1 MSIDWNA
8 VSSIATAFASIATA
22 VGVLLV
28 RNQLKLSKK
37 QDQASFEGQLDEQ
50 YRAISMALPVD
61 VLIGAEPEKSDAKA
75 VRELIYNY
83 LDLSNEE
90 VYYRAKGRISN
101 HTWNS
106 WRAGI
111 KAHMAKPAFRAVY
124 EEVAEKSDFSYLM
137 RLIEAEFKTD
147 PENWYS

>member
-1 MSIDWNA
+1 MNVDWSV
-8 VSSIATAFASIATA
+8 VSSIATAFASITTA

-28 RNQLKLSKK
+28 GNQLKLSKK
-37 QDQASFEGQLDEQ
+37 QDLASFEGALDEQ

-61 VLIGAEPEKSDAKA
+61 VLIGKEPAKGEERA

-106 WRAGI
+106 WNAGI
-111 KAHMAKPAFRAVY
+111 RAHMAKPAFKAVY
-124 EEVAEKSDFSYLM
+124 EEVAEKSEFSYLM
-137 RLIEAEFKTD
+137 RLIDEEYKTD
-147 PENWYS
+147 PASWYS

>member
-1 MSIDWNA
+1 MTVDWNA
-8 VSSIATAFASIATA
+8 ISSIATAFASITTA

-28 RNQLKLSKK
+28 SNQLKLSKK
-37 QDQASFEGQLDEQ
+37 QDLASFESALDEQ

-61 VLIGAEPEKSDAKA
+61 VLIGEKPAEGEEKA

-106 WRAGI
+106 WNAGI
-111 KAHMAKPAFRAVY
+111 KAHMSKPAFKAVY
-124 EEVAEKSDFSYLM
+124 LEVAEKSDFSYLM
-137 RLIEAEFKTD
+137 RLVEEDHKTD
-147 PENWYS
+147 PASWYS